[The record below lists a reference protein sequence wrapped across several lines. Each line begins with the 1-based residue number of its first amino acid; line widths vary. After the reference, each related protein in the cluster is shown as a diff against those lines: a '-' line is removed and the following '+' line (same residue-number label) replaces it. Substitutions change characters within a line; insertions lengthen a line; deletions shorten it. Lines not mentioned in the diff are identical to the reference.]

1 MSEQINK
8 PEQPFAPLVRALQEG
23 EAQRLSQCI
32 EQIDNRL
39 VNCRKSL
46 EEYRRLRVA
55 LRVIN
60 SQLSRLGAEPLSL
73 ADDMAIIAGGNAVV
87 KMKLRQRLIKS
98 SRSAR
103 LPATYAPNPPR
114 AFPKVP
120 ICTKTRSPSP
130 YLFTTPAPVPPKMP
144 VACLDFLTTG
154 VLFSDSAELLTQ
166 SDSQAISFGSSVHES
181 SSVSLLTLTQVFK
194 SLMYIKAGAFPLFS
208 HCSIRFPQNGLNRR
222 NMD

>member
-73 ADDMAIIAGGNAVV
+73 ADDMVSHDFIE
-87 KMKLRQRLIKS
+87 LIRSRIDHFKS
-98 SRSAR
+98 SGK
-103 LPATYAPNPPR
+103 L
-114 AFPKVP
+114 
-120 ICTKTRSPSP
+120 
-130 YLFTTPAPVPPKMP
+130 
-144 VACLDFLTTG
+144 
-154 VLFSDSAELLTQ
+154 
-166 SDSQAISFGSSVHES
+166 
-181 SSVSLLTLTQVFK
+181 
-194 SLMYIKAGAFPLFS
+194 
-208 HCSIRFPQNGLNRR
+208 
-222 NMD
+222 